1 MAQYKRVLLK
11 LSGESLAAG
20 SKQGIDT
27 TRLHDYASQIIEISD
42 MGVEVA
48 IVVGGGNIFRGMA
61 GSAEGLD
68 RVSGDRMG
76 MLATVINALA
86 ISAAI
91 NAQCPAIQ
99 GTPRAVVMTS
109 TPMEPYARYYDA
121 LTARQL
127 LAQGHIVFIAGGT
140 GNPFFTTDSASAL
153 RGIELQADIMLK
165 GPRVDGIYT
174 ADPERDPTAIKL
186 SRLTYQ
192 EVYDRGLRIMDLT
205 AMTLCQENHL
215 PIIVF
220 DMDTTGNLARVMRGE
235 EIGSIVS

>member
-1 MAQYKRVLLK
+1 MCIRDRYKRVLLK

-27 TRLHDYASQIIEISD
+27 TRLHDYTSQIIEISD

-91 NAQCPAIQ
+91 NAQCPSIQ

-109 TPMEPYARYYDA
+109 TPME
-121 LTARQL
+121 LSL
-127 LAQGHIVFIAGGT
+127 IHI
-140 GNPFFTTDSASAL
+140 
-153 RGIELQADIMLK
+153 
-165 GPRVDGIYT
+165 
-174 ADPERDPTAIKL
+174 
-186 SRLTYQ
+186 
-192 EVYDRGLRIMDLT
+192 
-205 AMTLCQENHL
+205 
-215 PIIVF
+215 
-220 DMDTTGNLARVMRGE
+220 
-235 EIGSIVS
+235 